1 MLEEGKGR
9 GREEVRA
16 RTTYTLGSCRECSSN
31 IPWVKDSKM
40 AKAPDSKIPV
50 GGFHVFNIPSPYGS
64 MLLILETSSPICSS
78 LVPKPEDR
86 GRDKAQRKSKNEK
99 RERDGEGGWGQVKTN
114 TNNSSPFESESEV
127 RLDRGQD
134 PSCEAGFLSLGEEQ
148 TCPHLAAPAEQGP
161 MQTAVPTGWWAGQ
174 LSSGAKWGPH

>member
-1 MLEEGKGR
+1 
-9 GREEVRA
+9 
-16 RTTYTLGSCRECSSN
+16 
-31 IPWVKDSKM
+31 M

-114 TNNSSPFESESEV
+114 TTAPPLSLNLRCALTGAKTLPV
-127 RLDRGQD
+127 RLGFSPWERSRPAHIWLPQLSKA
-134 PSCEAGFLSLGEEQ
+134 PCRPPCPLAGGLDSS
-148 TCPHLAAPAEQGP
+148 AQGP
-161 MQTAVPTGWWAGQ
+161 SGGPT
-174 LSSGAKWGPH
+174 S